1 MFKYKNINTIIDN
14 DDNLVFNRYK
24 YIDNIPVEDGV
35 VDINISHLEE
45 NEYIKTYLSDF
56 KIVFQLINQRNKY
69 EVINYDDSDEIIEE
83 KNNNY
88 QNRLDSIKNIKK
100 SFIYYAINN
109 FKRNKNNIQNIITIV
124 DYYIRMRYY
133 NQYNY
138 SIDTSGFTVT
148 GERYKIISTTDDS
161 KRVGSIYTETS
172 GTEITST
179 NSVQKQFPLI
189 YEKDGTKYILK
200 SVITADEFNYVLRD
214 ILVPV
219 GWDFTYIQID
229 DSDSNLLFDFTF
241 DSNNIKRLGNAY
253 YFDDLSDYVNDIS
266 INNFKNNIN
275 SSIEKEYVIIG

>member
-138 SIDTSGFTVT
+138 HPHSH
-148 GERYKIISTTDDS
+148 
-161 KRVGSIYTETS
+161 
-172 GTEITST
+172 
-179 NSVQKQFPLI
+179 
-189 YEKDGTKYILK
+189 
-200 SVITADEFNYVLRD
+200 
-214 ILVPV
+214 
-219 GWDFTYIQID
+219 
-229 DSDSNLLFDFTF
+229 LL
-241 DSNNIKRLGNAY
+241 
-253 YFDDLSDYVNDIS
+253 
-266 INNFKNNIN
+266 
-275 SSIEKEYVIIG
+275 